1 MAIGS
6 ETPNQTLNQ
15 AYQEILNQYTVPYLQ
30 NLATELETTGPR
42 MEETEPLFG
51 RPLHAN
57 IINMLID
64 WVKSGSHVEGLG
76 LQSGTGQEYGSR
88 KGRTPDIGVYDYDD
102 DMPIGDITFLEDYD
116 TLNVEDV
123 PFTDESTALFGAG
136 GYSEMYGTDVTQ
148 DFINKFDYKWRQG
161 DKYPIP
167 GDRAYTKGGYN
178 FYETNY
184 PGRNIIKRDN
194 KIWSVNPKS
203 GHQTLIADLTTED
216 PRVSGIPFIP
226 TTVHDIHMTSPVP
239 HFKTQSELP
248 EIADAGTEGSYSTFE
263 RAEEILGEEIQG
275 QELFNIGRETAK
287 FNEIKLDLTNQLNAG
302 AVTQE
307 QYDQILNDLFNIH
320 KAEADK
326 YMLGRGISEAGS
338 DVSGI
343 DEANIMNE
351 ILGLDE
357 VDLNTFPEE

>member
-42 MEETEPLFG
+42 MEEKDPLFG
-51 RPLHAN
+51 RPLHPF
-57 IINMLID
+57 ITQNMID
-64 WVKSGSHVEGLG
+64 YVKSGNYIESLG
-76 LQSGTGQEYGSR
+76 KEYGLR
-88 KGRTPDIGVYDYDD
+88 RDNRNPDIGVFEYDD
-102 DMPIGDITFLEDYD
+102 DMPIGDISFLEDYD
-116 TLNVEDV
+116 ISNIDDI
-123 PFTDESTALFGAG
+123 PFKDESKAHFAGG
-136 GYSEMYGTDVTQ
+136 GYSEMYGTDPTQ
-148 DFINKFDYKWRQG
+148 NLVNKFDYKWRQG

-178 FYETNY
+178 FYERNY

-194 KIWSVNPKS
+194 KIWSINPQS

-326 YMLGRGISEAGS
+326 YMLGRGFSEAGS